1 MLKKQILSKFR
12 EKINGEFNMKTSINK
27 RTKEILKEIE
37 EMPEEKFQEVLNFI
51 CFLKVKDVIEPE
63 QMYFWTKEWQDMEK
77 EAELDKEKGNIIGDG
92 TITDLLKKLK
102 K

>member
-1 MLKKQILSKFR
+1 LSKFR

>member
-1 MLKKQILSKFR
+1 MSKFR

-92 TITDLLKKLK
+92 TIKDLLKTLK

>member
-1 MLKKQILSKFR
+1 MSTRQTR
-12 EKINGEFNMKTSINK
+12 TSINK

-77 EAELDKEKGNIIGDG
+77 EAELDMEKGNIIGDG

>member
-1 MLKKQILSKFR
+1 MSKFR

>member
-1 MLKKQILSKFR
+1 
-12 EKINGEFNMKTSINK
+12 MKTSINR

-37 EMPEEKFQEVLNFI
+37 KMPEEKFQEVLNFI

-63 QMYFWTKEWQDMEK
+63 QMYFWTKRWQDMEK
-77 EAELDKEKGNIIGDG
+77 EADLDKEKGNTIGDG
-92 TITDLLKKLK
+92 TITELLKKLK

>member
-1 MLKKQILSKFR
+1 MSKFR

-92 TITDLLKKLK
+92 TIKDLLKKLK

>member
-1 MLKKQILSKFR
+1 LSKFR

-92 TITDLLKKLK
+92 TIKDLLKKLK